1 MDRGRIR
8 TLIDKEILDLSRNLL
23 ALVPVV
29 IVTVLALALPFVI
42 AITVPSLTG
51 HPIGEDTDLL
61 KVSAVVPDA
70 EGLSGDARVQLFM
83 FQQFLLMFMLTPI
96 TGAMALAAH
105 SIIGEKQSR
114 ALEPLLASPV
124 STVEL
129 LAAKVF
135 GALIPTLAI
144 SLAGVALYGV
154 GIVLFAAPG
163 VAGAMANARTTLLIF
178 LLAPAAA
185 LVSLQAAVLISSRVN
200 DPRTAQQFGVLIIVP
215 LAALLVAQFTG
226 ALWLSAW
233 TLAVIGTV
241 LLVIWLLLLTVS
253 VVFFEREAILTRWR

>member
-1 MDRGRIR
+1 VHRGRIR

-23 ALVPVV
+23 ALLPVV

-83 FQQFLLMFMLTPI
+83 FQQFLLMFILTPI

-124 STVEL
+124 STLEL

-154 GIVLFAAPG
+154 GIGLFAAPG
-163 VAGAMANARTTLLIF
+163 VAAAMANARTALLIL

-233 TLAVIGTV
+233 ALAAIGAV
-241 LLVIWLLLLTVS
+241 LLVMWLLLLAVS